1 MKKLLT
7 MAVIAA
13 SAFGAEGYKIL
24 TKIHIGGEGR
34 WDYVAMDSANR
45 RLYVSHNTSVEVVDP
60 DAGKVVGNIPGL
72 HGVHGIAIAAD
83 LGKGFITNGQ
93 SGSVTIFDL
102 KTLQKSRRT
111 GRWKKPRCGLL

>member
-1 MKKLLT
+1 MRRRPR
-7 MAVIAA
+7 
-13 SAFGAEGYKIL
+13 SRAEGYKIL
-24 TKIHIGGEGR
+24 TKINIGGEGR
-34 WDYVAMDSANR
+34 WDYVAIDSANR
-45 RLYVSHNTSVEVVDP
+45 RLYVSHGTSVEVVDP

-102 KTLQKSRRT
+102 KTLAKERRAD
-111 GRWKKPRCGLL
+111 RWQKPRRGLL